1 LIKNPLLTNS
11 KIKTITKKCK
21 FKSGIVNFIVK
32 RPHKKSNTISV
43 MPVYLMITTDKLI
56 ITKDTKRSNLLKSI
70 SMDDIQRIDQHYL
83 NTNCFDIIINELKAN
98 LFLSAQLSLCTNK
111 RTEMN
116 EWVNAIL
123 DFKKCSLKD
132 TKKTDHNGKIILDM
146 QKINEFNK
154 MQVNEKKKNLNE
166 LYYDNADKAFSKND
180 HSIKIFKNRISK
192 LIQKT
197 QMGQIARN
205 QIKRKYSGRLRKAKK
220 FSQNIYNREFKLMNY
235 LTQKQ
240 VREKESESK
249 MLRLMNKKKEINLL
263 KRAMK
268 SISEMTSTE
277 LVDEKTLYKTQIK
290 LQKQRTS
297 EQARVMTKMITDED
311 KLSNYHKCFLH
322 VKVKTPKIRLL
333 CKEYF
338 GIYGYR
344 SCKKKINFC
353 SMCCDFHI
361 GVNFPKKRFK
371 CRMKCRKILKANE
384 EDEKKKSK
392 KGKKKNRRSRKS
404 KNKKTKKSHKKTGK
418 KANN

>member
-1 LIKNPLLTNS
+1 
-11 KIKTITKKCK
+11 
-21 FKSGIVNFIVK
+21 
-32 RPHKKSNTISV
+32 
-43 MPVYLMITTDKLI
+43 
-56 ITKDTKRSNLLKSI
+56 
-70 SMDDIQRIDQHYL
+70 
-83 NTNCFDIIINELKAN
+83 
-98 LFLSAQLSLCTNK
+98 
-111 RTEMN
+111 
-116 EWVNAIL
+116 
-123 DFKKCSLKD
+123 
-132 TKKTDHNGKIILDM
+132 
-146 QKINEFNK
+146 
-154 MQVNEKKKNLNE
+154 
-166 LYYDNADKAFSKND
+166 
-180 HSIKIFKNRISK
+180 
-192 LIQKT
+192 
-197 QMGQIARN
+197 
-205 QIKRKYSGRLRKAKK
+205 
-220 FSQNIYNREFKLMNY
+220 MNY
-235 LTQKQ
+235 LTQKKQ

-249 MLRLMNKKKEINLL
+249 LLRLMNKKKKEINLL

-404 KNKKTKKSHKKTGK
+404 KNKKKQR
-418 KANN
+418 KAIKRLVKRLIIK